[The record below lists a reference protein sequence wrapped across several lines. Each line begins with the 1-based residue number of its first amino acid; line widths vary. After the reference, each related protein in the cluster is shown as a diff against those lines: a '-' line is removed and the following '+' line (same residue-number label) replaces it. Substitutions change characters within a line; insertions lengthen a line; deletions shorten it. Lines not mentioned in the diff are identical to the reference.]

1 MVLIYDLKFTPLKGV
16 CCEVRIA
23 FRKFLLSQPQH
34 NCPTSELVSSI
45 FCPSTVEAIPSFL
58 SKDNV

>member
-1 MVLIYDLKFTPLKGV
+1 MVLIYDPKFTPLKGV
-16 CCEVRIA
+16 YDEMRTP
-23 FRKFLLSQPQH
+23 FRKFLFSQPQH